1 MNISFLDMIPNIWHR
16 NWKAYKMK
24 IILLNILIVFLF
36 LPEIAAQNTKDVTY
50 IRIVDGD
57 TIPVYQLSEV
67 SVTAFKVVSRREFRR
82 MTRLIRNVKKVYP
95 YAKIAGYKYREYNA
109 LLENTSEKREQRK
122 IIKQAEKELKAEFGH
137 DLRKLTFSQGKI
149 LIKLID
155 RETGDTSF
163 DLVKELR
170 GGFPAF
176 FYQGFARLFGY
187 NLKTNYDA
195 LGVDSQIELIVRMI
209 ENGAI

>member
-1 MNISFLDMIPNIWHR
+1 MKIGTLI
-16 NWKAYKMK
+16 KMK
-24 IILLNILIVFLF
+24 TILLNILIILLF
-36 LPEIAAQNTKDVTY
+36 LPEIFAQNTQDVTY
-50 IRIVDGD
+50 IRIIDGD
-57 TIPVYQLSEV
+57 TIPVYQLKEV
-67 SVTAFKVVSRREFRR
+67 NVTAYRVVSKKEFRR
-82 MTRLIRNVKKVYP
+82 MNRLIRNVKKVYP
-95 YAKIAGYKYREYNA
+95 YAEIAGHKYREYNA
-109 LLENTSEKREQRK
+109 LLEKTSDKKEQRK

-137 DLRKLTFSQGKI
+137 DLRKLTFSQGRI

-187 NLKTNYDA
+187 NLKTDYDA
-195 LGVDSQIELIVRMI
+195 KGADSQIELIVRMI
-209 ENGAI
+209 KNGSI